1 MMLDV
6 QVRPCIFPYIMI
18 GCTWVSWHAYMY
30 VWEGVFTY
38 KCVYVHACMYVSWH
52 VYMCVYM
59 YVYVYVYMYVY
70 VHVCVYTCVYT
81 CVYIYMHESITRH
94 SLATHASTKQSTVL
108 ILFTDS
114 SSACSSVYPEFK
126 FPFPFHFHTHCVMF
140 LRKLYKADTS
150 STIVIGESLVP
161 EPYLPRSVG
170 LNSGTLYYILS
181 V

>member
-1 MMLDV
+1 
-6 QVRPCIFPYIMI
+6 
-18 GCTWVSWHAYMY
+18 
-30 VWEGVFTY
+30 
-38 KCVYVHACMYVSWH
+38 
-52 VYMCVYM
+52 
-59 YVYVYVYMYVY
+59 
-70 VHVCVYTCVYT
+70 
-81 CVYIYMHESITRH
+81 MHESITHH

>member
-18 GCTWVSWHAYMY
+18 GCTWVSWHAHMY
-30 VWEGVFTY
+30 VWEGVCTY

-52 VYMCVYM
+52 V
-59 YVYVYVYMYVY
+59 
-70 VHVCVYTCVYT
+70 HVCVYT